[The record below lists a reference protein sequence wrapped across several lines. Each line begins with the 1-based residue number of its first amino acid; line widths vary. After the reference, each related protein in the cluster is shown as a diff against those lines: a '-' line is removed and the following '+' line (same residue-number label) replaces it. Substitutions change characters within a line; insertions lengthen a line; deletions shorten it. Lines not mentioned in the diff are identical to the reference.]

1 MYHKVL
7 GYLNTNFFQ
16 IFWGYFTEYGKW
28 VFVIESSVVIT
39 RSNIVRYYINN
50 YMNCGRISI
59 ICRINK
65 RHPISRPNGPAMGCL
80 LCIVVRKLTAL
91 LRHRTVSH
99 FRGCKQDTSFCGVTC
114 ISNYMMAP
122 ASTMRIHSLI
132 SEKKLYFRSSNI
144 GTPSANLQ
152 PHENSFGELVKCNE
166 TSPGIGKFY
175 YCNSHNIFIILQ
187 IPP

>member
-1 MYHKVL
+1 MYHRVL
-7 GYLNTNFFQ
+7 GYLNTDFFQ

-80 LCIVVRKLTAL
+80 LCIFVRKLTAL

-114 ISNYMMAP
+114 IRNYMMAH
-122 ASTMRIHSLI
+122 ASTMRIHNLI
-132 SEKKLYFRSSNI
+132 SEKNYTSDLPILVHHPRIYNRTKTHLGNSSSVTKHPRVLGN
-144 GTPSANLQ
+144 
-152 PHENSFGELVKCNE
+152 
-166 TSPGIGKFY
+166 
-175 YCNSHNIFIILQ
+175 FIIV
-187 IPP
+187 IHIIYS